1 MPQLSCP
8 YQPEFACLISR
19 TCRHNSTHYNIKGKK
34 RKTFKDVDPIIFLF
48 KTDLQAVPVSG
59 FVPIHDATMDT
70 LGEIVKKAHCKKT
83 PKEKTPFNLSIYQRS
98 FHKVATRG
106 SQ

>member
-8 YQPEFACLISR
+8 YQPELACLISR
-19 TCRHNSTHYNIKGKK
+19 TYRHNSTHYNIKGKK

-59 FVPIHDATMDT
+59 FVPIHDATVDT

-83 PKEKTPFNLSIYQRS
+83 PKDTFQS
-98 FHKVATRG
+98 FHLPKILPQG
-106 SQ
+106 GH